1 MRKFLFVILIFLLT
15 LQSSFAQKCPEWL
28 GNAVMYQIYPSTYKD
43 SDGDGIGDLSGI
55 ISKLDYIESLG
66 VNAIWL
72 NPVYESGWFDG
83 GYDVIDFYKV
93 DPRFGTNDDLV
104 RLVTEAHKRGIKVCL
119 DLVAGHTSDKCEW
132 FKRSMSEGRED
143 KYADYYI
150 WTDTI
155 SANEHKLLDIRMSS
169 SDPNVDKHGHF
180 VEVNSTRGKYYRKNY
195 YMCQPALNYGY
206 AHPDPSQPWEQSVNA
221 PGPQA
226 VRRELRNI
234 MRFWFTKGVDG
245 FRVDMASSLVKNDPG
260 KVETMKLWKE
270 MRTWIDK
277 EFPQC
282 IIISEWGDPQKAI
295 SAGFDVDLMLRGG
308 VNVIAPLMY
317 NGDTPW
323 GEYDNIKHGY
333 FEKDGMGSIKGC
345 MTRYSAA
352 YDSTRNIGYMGFA
365 TANHDYQRLN
375 IGDRNT
381 PDQLKVALTF
391 FMTMPGLP
399 IIYYGDEIGLKYKYG
414 LPNKEGSRT
423 DRAGTRTPMQWD
435 NDENA
440 GFSSCDPKA
449 IYLPVD
455 TDGGKI
461 TVASEDKD
469 PESVLNYVRKLVS
482 LRKSSSALGNKGS
495 WEMVGSLDKPY
506 PMIYK
511 RTSGNE
517 SYIVALNPSGK
528 TVSAV
533 IPVNSEMATL
543 YGTGKVR
550 VKDGKSG
557 NKITMGPVS
566 AVILKVE

>member
-1 MRKFLFVILIFLLT
+1 
-15 LQSSFAQKCPEWL
+15 
-28 GNAVMYQIYPSTYKD
+28 MYQIYPSTYKD
-43 SDGDGIGDLSGI
+43 SDGDGIGDIPGI

-104 RLVTEAHKRGIKVCL
+104 RLVNEAHKRGIKVCM

-132 FKRSMSEGRED
+132 FKRSMSGGKED

-150 WTDTI
+150 WADTVTVKERKQI
-155 SANEHKLLDIRMSS
+155 DIRMSAP
-169 SDPNVDKHGHF
+169 DPNIDKHGSF
-180 VEVNSTRGKYYRKNY
+180 VEINASRGKYYKKNY

-206 AHPDPSQPWEQSVNA
+206 AHPNPSHPWEQPVDA

-245 FRVDMASSLVKNDPG
+245 FRVDMASSLVKDDPD

-270 MRTWIDK
+270 MRAWIDK
-277 EFPQC
+277 DFPQC
-282 IIISEWGDPQKAI
+282 IIISEWGDSQKSL

-308 VNVIAPLMY
+308 VKVIPSLVFD
-317 NGDTPW
+317 GDTPW
-323 GEYDNIKHGY
+323 GKSDNIKHGY
-333 FEKDGMGSIKGC
+333 FEKAGLGSIKDC
-345 MTRYSAA
+345 MTRYSIA
-352 YDSTRNIGYMGFA
+352 YASTKDIGYMGFA

-375 IGDRNT
+375 IGNRNT

-391 FMTMPGLP
+391 FLTMPGLP
-399 IIYYGDEIGLKYKYG
+399 IIYYGDEIGLKYEYG

-423 DRAGTRTPMQWD
+423 TRAGTRTPMQW
-435 NDENA
+435 NNSKNA
-440 GFSSCDPKA
+440 GFSLCAPEN

-461 TVASEDKD
+461 TVAAEEKD

-482 LRKSSSALGNKGS
+482 LRKSSAALSNNGN
-495 WEMVGSLDKPY
+495 WEIVGSLDKPY

-511 RTSGNE
+511 RTSGSE
-517 SYIVALNPSGK
+517 YYIIALNPSGK
-528 TVSAV
+528 AVTAV
-533 IPVNSEMATL
+533 ISGNSKMTMI

-550 VKDGKSG
+550 VKEGKTD
-557 NKITMGPVS
+557 NKIIMGPVS
-566 AVILKVE
+566 AAILKVE